1 MAAFGLFVLGAIIGA
16 YWTPLGCF
24 LRTHGVGD
32 FVQKVAPGVGVIVAI
47 CVFTWQANRA
57 RYTMRIDLI
66 LKLEERFDSPQM
78 RKTRADAARALQE
91 SEDTDADAVGELLD
105 FLEQIGFLVSRHAID
120 LEAVYEYFDGW
131 IVPCIRKLRRVV
143 CVGVLTT
150 TRLICIRNLKTF
162 FRRSS
167 SANGGQPTEPRT
179 GRLNKSMSFSKAKPR
194 YRPNDFGRWGAAK
207 GGYVAG
213 FDFRWNAGRTVIFWW
228 VGWWVATHT
237 DQKTLVTPG

>member
-1 MAAFGLFVLGAIIGA
+1 MLSLAAFGLFVLGAVVGA

-131 IVPCIRKLRRVV
+131 IVP
-143 CVGVLTT
+143 
-150 TRLICIRNLKTF
+150 
-162 FRRSS
+162 
-167 SANGGQPTEPRT
+167 
-179 GRLNKSMSFSKAKPR
+179 
-194 YRPNDFGRWGAAK
+194 Y
-207 GGYVAG
+207 Y
-213 FDFRWNAGRTVIFWW
+213 
-228 VGWWVATHT
+228 
-237 DQKTLVTPG
+237 QKTGAYRVRWRIDDDAPDLHSKLEELFQALVVRERRTTGGTPYRTSQQINEFLKSEAALSPKRLWPMGRR